1 MLFEIAIQCIG
12 DNIEGRFFVQ
22 ATGVSYWQQKFEIFN
37 DVVFRIAPSFIKT
50 KAMMKKTHELIAQL
64 DAIFHPESVAII
76 GLPRGFKA
84 GKLFLM
90 ALLDL
95 KYAGR
100 IYPVHPKAKEIDGL
114 KAYQSI
120 AEIPGTVDLAI
131 ILVPH
136 HQTLPI
142 VKACAAKGVKGAVL
156 FTAGYKETGTEEGRN
171 LEAALSRVAQS
182 SGMRLFGPNCMGLYV
197 PESGISFFP
206 GLSKKSGPVGF
217 ISHSGSL
224 ANILGRIA
232 PQKGIYFSS
241 AVSLGNECDIS
252 SADMLAYLG
261 NDPKTGVIGAYL
273 ESIRNGPY
281 FLEALKNASEKK
293 PVILWKV
300 GLNPEGQKAAS
311 SHTGALA
318 SQSHIWEA
326 VIRQTGAVPVKGF
339 DFLTDALMGFSMLGD
354 DIGDRIAILS
364 GPGGLAVSAAEAC
377 GDEGLKLAK
386 LSDKTRLELSGFV
399 PQTGT
404 SLSNPVD
411 VGLTASL
418 EMEIY
423 IQAARSLAADPG
435 VDAVFVIGVGMDRKT
450 DELYTESMIQA
461 HREIGK
467 PFVIINIPGFDADLA
482 QTFCR
487 AGISFFETTERAMA
501 VYAMVRRYQV
511 WRRNQKKLKRIENSS
526 E

>member
-1 MLFEIAIQCIG
+1 
-12 DNIEGRFFVQ
+12 
-22 ATGVSYWQQKFEIFN
+22 
-37 DVVFRIAPSFIKT
+37 
-50 KAMMKKTHELIAQL
+50 MMKKTHKLVEQL

-114 KAYQSI
+114 KAYQRI
-120 AEIPGTVDLAI
+120 DKIPGTVDLAI

-136 HQTLPI
+136 HQALPI
-142 VKACAAKGVKGAVL
+142 VKACAAKGVKGAIL
-156 FTAGYKETGTEEGRN
+156 FTAGYKETGTDEGRK
-171 LEAALSRVAQS
+171 LEEALTHVAKS

-232 PQKGIYFSS
+232 PQKGIYFTS

-252 SADMLAYLG
+252 SADMLTYLG
-261 NDPKTGVIGAYL
+261 NDPKTRVIGAYL

-281 FLEALKNASEKK
+281 FLEALKKASEKK
-293 PVILWKV
+293 PVLLWKV
-300 GLNPEGQKAAS
+300 GLNPEGQKAAT

-318 SQSHIWEA
+318 SQRHIWEA
-326 VIRQTGAVPVKGF
+326 VIRQGGAVSVKGF
-339 DFLTDALMGFSMLGD
+339 DFLTDALMGFSMLPD
-354 DIGDRIAILS
+354 NIGDRIAILS
-364 GPGGLAVSAAEAC
+364 GPGGMAVAAAEAC
-377 GDEGLKLAK
+377 GDEGLTLAT
-386 LSDKTRLELSGFV
+386 LSEKTRLELSDFV

-423 IQAARSLAADPG
+423 IRAARVLAADPG
-435 VDAVFVIGVGMDRKT
+435 VDAVFVIGVGLDRKT
-450 DELYTESMIQA
+450 NELYTESTIQA
-461 HREIGK
+461 RRESGK
-467 PFVIINIPGFDADLA
+467 PFAVINIPGFDADLA
-482 QTFCR
+482 QTFCQ
-487 AGISFFETTERAMA
+487 AGIPFFETTERAMS
-501 VYAMVRRYQV
+501 VYAMVWRYHRLRR
-511 WRRNQKKLKRIENSS
+511 KKA
-526 E
+526 

>member
-1 MLFEIAIQCIG
+1 MTRRLLSTLT
-12 DNIEGRFFVQ
+12 GR
-22 ATGVSYWQQKFEIFN
+22 N
-37 DVVFRIAPSFIKT
+37 L
-50 KAMMKKTHELIAQL
+50 MMSKTHELIARL

-114 KAYQSI
+114 KAYPSI
-120 AEIPGTVDLAI
+120 AEIPGPVDLAI

-136 HQTLPI
+136 DRTFPI
-142 VKACAAKGVKGAVL
+142 VEACAAKGVKGAVL
-156 FTAGYKETGTEEGRN
+156 FTAGYKETGTEEGRR
-171 LEAALSRVAQS
+171 LEADLTRVAQS

-206 GLSKKSGPVGF
+206 GLSKKPGSVGF

-224 ANILGRIA
+224 ANILCRIA

-252 SADMLAYLG
+252 SADMLTYLA
-261 NDPKTGVIGAYL
+261 NDPNTSVIGAYL

-281 FLEALKNASEKK
+281 FLEALKKASEKK

-300 GLNPEGQKAAS
+300 GLNPEGQKAAM

-318 SQSHIWEA
+318 SRRQIWDA
-326 VIRQTGAVPVKGF
+326 VIHQSGAVSVKGF
-339 DFLTDALMGFSMLGD
+339 DFLSDALMGFSMLGD
-354 DIGDRIAILS
+354 GIGDRIAILS
-364 GPGGLAVSAAEAC
+364 GPGGLAVAASEAC
-377 GDEGLKLAK
+377 GDEGLKLAE
-386 LSDKTRLELSGFV
+386 LSDKTRSGLSGFV

-404 SLSNPVD
+404 SISNPVD
-411 VGLTASL
+411 VGLTASFD
-418 EMEIY
+418 MEIY
-423 IQAARSLAADPG
+423 IRAAGILAADPN
-435 VDAVFVIGVGMDRKT
+435 VDAVVVIGVGMDRQT
-450 DELYTESMIQA
+450 NELYTNAMIKT
-461 HREIGK
+461 HRESCK
-467 PFVIINIPGFDADLA
+467 PFIIVNIPGFDSEFA
-482 QTFCR
+482 QAFTQ
-487 AGISFFETTERAMA
+487 AGIPFFETTERAMA
-501 VYAMVRRYQV
+501 VYAMVRRYQA
-511 WRRNQKKLKRIENSS
+511 WRREKV
-526 E
+526 

>member
-1 MLFEIAIQCIG
+1 MI
-12 DNIEGRFFVQ
+12 
-22 ATGVSYWQQKFEIFN
+22 K
-37 DVVFRIAPSFIKT
+37 KT
-50 KAMMKKTHELIAQL
+50 KQLVAQL
-64 DAIFHPESVAII
+64 DAIFHPESIAII

-95 KYAGR
+95 NYAGR

-114 KAYQSI
+114 KAYPRI
-120 AEIPGTVDLAI
+120 EEIPGTVDLAI

-136 HQTLPI
+136 HQALPI

-156 FTAGYKETGTEEGRN
+156 FTAGYKETGTKDGRR
-171 LEAALSRVAQS
+171 LEAALTQVAHA

-197 PESGISFFP
+197 PESGLSFFP

-232 PQKGIYFSS
+232 PQKGIYFTS

-252 SADMLAYLG
+252 SADMLTYLG
-261 NDPKTGVIGAYL
+261 NDPKTSVIGAYL

-281 FLEALKNASEKK
+281 FLEALKKAAKKK

-300 GLNPEGQKAAS
+300 GLNPEGQKAAT

-318 SQSHIWEA
+318 SQKHIWEA
-326 VIRQTGAVPVKGF
+326 VVRQAGAISVKGF
-339 DFLTDALMGFSMLGD
+339 DFLTDALMGFSLLSDG
-354 DIGDRIAILS
+354 IGDRIAILS
-364 GPGGLAVSAAEAC
+364 GPGGMAVAAAEAC
-377 GDEGLKLAK
+377 GDEGLTLAK
-386 LSDKTRLELSGFV
+386 LSDKTRLELSEFV

-423 IQAARSLAADPG
+423 ARAARAIAADSG
-435 VDAVFVIGVGMDRKT
+435 VDAVVVIGVGLDRET
-450 DELYTESMIQA
+450 NELYTQSMIQA
-461 HREIGK
+461 HEEFGK
-467 PFVIINIPGFDADLA
+467 SFIIVNIPGFDSDLA
-482 QTFCR
+482 HQFCQ
-487 AGISFFETTERAMA
+487 AGIPFFETTERAMA
-501 VYAMVRRYQV
+501 VYAMVRRYQ
-511 WRRNQKKLKRIENSS
+511 RFRKKLEL
-526 E
+526 